1 MTVEIEMLFF
11 VSPPLSSLFDY
22 LKQVEKDFKFYNEA
36 QHPDELRQKIAE
48 KVCNTKGMFK
58 GLTQLQG
65 LFERKKD
72 QQITNLQ
79 NLLEMCGKAE
89 MLDIDFDLKF
99 KT

>member
-1 MTVEIEMLFF
+1 
-11 VSPPLSSLFDY
+11 
-22 LKQVEKDFKFYNEA
+22 
-36 QHPDELRQKIAE
+36 
-48 KVCNTKGMFK
+48 MFK

-99 KT
+99 KLRYLISNVLLYGNNTIK